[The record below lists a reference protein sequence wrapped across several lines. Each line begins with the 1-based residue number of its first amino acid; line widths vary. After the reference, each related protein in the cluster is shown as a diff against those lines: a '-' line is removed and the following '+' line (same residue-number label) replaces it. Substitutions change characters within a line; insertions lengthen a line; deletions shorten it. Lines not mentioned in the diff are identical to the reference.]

1 MANSQI
7 VTEMK
12 LQINKKVFL
21 IFIIINF
28 ALLFTLYNIQIDN
41 NILLENLCIFKFLT
55 GKECFNCGM
64 TRAFLSILH
73 LDFTSAL
80 NYNQNS
86 IIIFLFTIS
95 LYLYTWGKFIFKKI

>member
-21 IFIIINF
+21 MFIIINL

-41 NILLENLCIFKFLT
+41 NVILENLCLFKFFT
-55 GKECFNCGM
+55 GNECFNCGM

-73 LDFTSAL
+73 LDFASAL
-80 NYNQNS
+80 DYNQNS
-86 IIIFLFTIS
+86 IIIFLLTIS
-95 LYLYTWGKFIFKKI
+95 LYLYTWSKFLFKKN